1 MGYLLDMRSAI
12 ARAVESG
19 SIYHGQQMAWCR
31 ECPPRWNRAC
41 DSCMRRQWD
50 DDPWAGE
57 GNTAPVGDPAWGDP
71 VLSPPARG
79 DPMQRQQRHEQRMY
93 VPAIDA
99 RYGLG
104 RPQVEEMARNLVGTR
119 HNIVPI
125 EEDQQEDEAM
135 WEEVNRIT
143 DPNVLSDPRSDN
155 RPRSNRRG
163 GYSDWNR

>member
-1 MGYLLDMRSAI
+1 
-12 ARAVESG
+12 
-19 SIYHGQQMAWCR
+19 
-31 ECPPRWNRAC
+31 
-41 DSCMRRQWD
+41 MRRLWD

-71 VLSPPARG
+71 VPSQPARG
-79 DPMQRQQRHEQRMY
+79 DPMQRQQRHEERMY

-104 RPQVEEMARNLVGTR
+104 RPQIQADDNGNFVGTR

-125 EEDQQEDEAM
+125 EEDQREDEAI

-143 DPNVLSDPRSDN
+143 DPNVLSDPRSEN
-155 RPRSNRRG
+155 RPRSDRRG
-163 GYSDWNR
+163 GYSN